1 VSYQVIARRWRPQ
14 SYQDVVSQEHIL
26 KTIRNALTSG
36 RIHHAYLFTGPR
48 GVGKTTVARILA
60 KSLNCVNGPTPEPC
74 GVCANCVEIKA
85 GNSFDVYEIDGASNT
100 SVDNVRDLRE
110 KVNFAP
116 VKSRYKIYIIDE
128 VHMLST
134 GAFNALLKTLEEPPA
149 HAIFIFATTELHKV
163 PDTIVSRCQ
172 KFTFRTI
179 PVPETVA
186 HLARILAADGIEYE
200 EKALY
205 PIARASGGSMR
216 DAQSLLEQLIAFS
229 TGTVTE
235 EAALASLGV
244 VPFSAY
250 ITILRA
256 VAAMESAR
264 IVDEV
269 GRAAESGVNMPLFT
283 AGLAELIRAARLVL
297 RGIDL
302 SKAVSFSADEMSQ
315 IRAIAGLFTDEE
327 LSSFFRIM
335 TQLMSDLRTAE
346 DERIS
351 LEMALLDMELMR
363 RTPSI
368 SRILMKLEH
377 RDEKKKLIEP
387 QSLPAQPDTAA
398 AVPYSAV
405 SSEPAPLSSGTAIED
420 PLIKPFMDEMRLTKA
435 YIYRRLISSY
445 RITSAAEAVRI
456 VPVGESNLLDARD
469 TAFIQGWFAE
479 RRIPLD
485 LSATSVSAVPV
496 AQASGSSVQARTAV
510 PEAEIT
516 DDEIP
521 LPEEEIP
528 VADYGVDA
536 KPPAAVQRIVDFFR
550 GEIVEKQKPIR
561 IDPGLAASGPE
572 NDEDME

>member
-74 GVCANCVEIKA
+74 GVCSNCVEIKA

-116 VKSRYKIYIIDE
+116 VKSHYKIYIIDE

-229 TGTVTE
+229 PGAVTE
-235 EAALASLGV
+235 AAALESLGV

-250 ITILRA
+250 VTILRA
-256 VAAMESAR
+256 VAAAESSR

-269 GRAAESGVNMPLFT
+269 GRAAASGVNMPLFT

-302 SKAVSFSADEMSQ
+302 AKAVSFSADEMSQ

-327 LSSFFRIM
+327 LSAFFRIL
-335 TQLMSDLRTAE
+335 TQLLNDLRTAE

-387 QSLPAQPDTAA
+387 EASPVQGNTISTASG
-398 AVPYSAV
+398 VPRSSESASV
-405 SSEPAPLSSGTAIED
+405 SSGSSVDD

-435 YIYRRLISSY
+435 YIYRRLVSAY
-445 RITSAAEAVRI
+445 RITVAGGVVSI
-456 VPVGESNLLDARD
+456 VPVGDSNLLDARD

-479 RRIPLD
+479 RRIPL
-485 LSATSVSAVPV
+485 LLNGAPGGRASEPAAIVRNAAVAESA
-496 AQASGSSVQARTAV
+496 
-510 PEAEIT
+510 PENST
-516 DDEIP
+516 PDDDIP

-528 VADYGVDA
+528 VEDYGVDA

-550 GEIVEKQKPIR
+550 GEIVEKQKPLR
-561 IDPGLAASGPE
+561 VDKGFAESGSDT
-572 NDEDME
+572 DEDME